1 MHRTAGILIIGN
13 EILSGKVQDANS
25 PFLCTELRSLGVDVQ
40 KISVIC
46 DDPETIARE
55 AREFADRFDIV
66 FTTGGVGPTHDD
78 MTIEGIARGFGARV
92 IRHPRLKRMIEGYY
106 DGKVGD
112 SYLKMADVPEG
123 SELIEDERL
132 WVPVMV
138 YQNVYIFPGIPEIL
152 RQKFHAIKE
161 RFREAP
167 FYLHKVYVTEG
178 ESAIADLLREVLKE
192 FPDLMLGSYPVIN
205 LPEYKVMLTLE
216 SSDEAYLENALKCLL
231 EKLSEQ
237 SIVRVE

>member
-25 PFLCTELRSLGVDVQ
+25 PFLCTELRALGVDVQ

-78 MTIEGIARGFGARV
+78 MTIEGIARGFGTRV
-92 IRHPRLKRMIEGYY
+92 IRHPRLKEMIEGYY
-106 DGKVGD
+106 EGKVKD
-112 SYLKMADVPEG
+112 SYLKMAEVPEG

-138 YQNVYIFPGIPEIL
+138 YRNVYIFPGIPEIL
-152 RQKFHAIKE
+152 KQKFHAIKE

-167 FYLHKVYVTEG
+167 FHLRKVYVTQG
-178 ESAIADLLREVLKE
+178 ESAIVDLLHDVLKE
-192 FPDLMLGSYPVIN
+192 FPELMLGSYPVIN
-205 LPEYKVMLTLE
+205 RPEYKVMLTLE
-216 SSDEAYLENALKCLL
+216 SRDATYLENALKSLL
-231 EKLSEQ
+231 EKLSEET
-237 SIVRVE
+237 IVRIE

>member
-1 MHRTAGILIIGN
+1 MHRTAGIIIIGN

-25 PFLCTELRSLGVDVQ
+25 PFLCTELRALGVDVQ

-78 MTIEGIARGFGARV
+78 MTIEGIARGFGTRV
-92 IRHPRLKRMIEGYY
+92 IRHPRLTEKIESYY
-106 DGKVGD
+106 GGKAKD
-112 SYLKMADVPEG
+112 SDLKMADVPEG

-138 YQNVYIFPGIPEIL
+138 YRNVYIFPGIPEIL

-167 FYLHKVYVTEG
+167 FHLRKVYVTEG
-178 ESAIADLLREVLKE
+178 ESAIADLLHDVLKE

-216 SSDEAYLENALKCLL
+216 SRDEVYLENALKCLL
-231 EKLSEQ
+231 EKLSKE
-237 SIVRVE
+237 SILRIE

>member
-1 MHRTAGILIIGN
+1 MHRTTGILIIGN

-25 PFLCTELRSLGVDVQ
+25 PFLCAELRALGVDVQ

-55 AREFADRFDIV
+55 IREFADRFDIV

-78 MTIEGIARGFGARV
+78 MTIEGIARGFGTRV
-92 IRHPRLKRMIEGYY
+92 IRHPRLVELIEGYY
-106 DGKVGD
+106 DGKVKD
-112 SYLKMADVPEG
+112 SYLKMAEVPEG

-138 YQNVYIFPGIPEIL
+138 YRIVYIFPGIPEIL
-152 RQKFHAIKE
+152 KQKFHAIKE

-167 FYLHKVYVTEG
+167 FHLRKVYVTDG
-178 ESAIADLLREVLKE
+178 ESVIAELLHEVLRE

-216 SSDEAYLENALKCLL
+216 SRDKAYLENALKCLL
-231 EKLSEQ
+231 GKLSEE
-237 SIVRVE
+237 SVVRIE

>member
-1 MHRTAGILIIGN
+1 MHRTAGIIIIGN
-13 EILSGKVQDANS
+13 EVLSGKVQDANS
-25 PFLCTELRSLGVDVQ
+25 PFLCTELRALGVDVR

-78 MTIEGIARGFGARV
+78 MTIEGIARGFGTRV
-92 IRHPRLKRMIEGYY
+92 IRHPRLTEKIESYY
-106 DGKVGD
+106 DGKAKD
-112 SYLKMADVPEG
+112 SDLKMAEVPEG

-138 YQNVYIFPGIPEIL
+138 YRNVYIFPGIPEIL

-167 FYLHKVYVTEG
+167 FHLRKVYLTAG
-178 ESAIADLLREVLKE
+178 ESAIADLLRDVLKE

-205 LPEYKVMLTLE
+205 VPEYKVMLTLE
-216 SSDEAYLENALKCLL
+216 SRDEAYLENALKSLL
-231 EKLSEQ
+231 EKLSEE
-237 SIVRVE
+237 SIVRIE